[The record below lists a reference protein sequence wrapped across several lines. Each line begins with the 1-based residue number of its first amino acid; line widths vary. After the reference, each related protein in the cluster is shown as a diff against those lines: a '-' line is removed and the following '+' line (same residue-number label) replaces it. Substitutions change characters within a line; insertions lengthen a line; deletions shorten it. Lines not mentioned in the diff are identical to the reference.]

1 MGTRTISFSLDKQ
14 SIGQAIRE
22 VQKYRD
28 EFARNCKRLRELIG
42 ERIAWSATEGFN
54 SALVSDVIKGP
65 AEENANVQVTVENRD
80 DVTVVFA
87 DGEQAIF
94 IEFGAGVY
102 NNGAAGS
109 SPHPWGAEKGFLIG
123 EYGQGKGKRKAWGYY
138 NDSGTVTVTRGTPAA
153 MPMYRGMQNAIS
165 VMNDLVREVFG

>member
-1 MGTRTISFSLDKQ
+1 MKTISFSLDTK
-14 SIGQAIRE
+14 SINRAIRE
-22 VQKYRD
+22 LQQYRD

-42 ERIAWSATEGFN
+42 ERIAWSASQGFN
-54 SALVSDVIKGP
+54 SALVSDVIKGTS
-65 AEENANVQVTVENRD
+65 ETNANVQVSVENRN

-123 EYGQGKGKRKAWGYY
+123 EYGQGKGKRQAWGYY

-153 MPMYRGMQNAIS
+153 MPMYHGMQDAIR
-165 VMNDLVREVFG
+165 VMDDLVREVFG